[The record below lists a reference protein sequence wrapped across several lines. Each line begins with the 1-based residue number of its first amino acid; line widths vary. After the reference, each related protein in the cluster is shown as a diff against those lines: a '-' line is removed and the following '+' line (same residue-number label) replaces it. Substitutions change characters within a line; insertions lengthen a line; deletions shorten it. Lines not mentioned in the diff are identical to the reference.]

1 MALYS
6 KGYNDCMTTIRRI
19 LRLVLG
25 LPLIA
30 GAPAVAQS
38 PDVIVAAAASL
49 RPALDDVVAAF
60 RKTEEP
66 ARVEIVYG
74 ASGTLARQAIAGAPF
89 QLFLAADEATAKQ
102 VHAAGRARDE
112 GRIYVIGRIAIATSA
127 ASTLALDSN
136 LAGLATALAEGR
148 VRRIAI
154 ATPALAP
161 YGRAAQQALEKRGLW
176 AAAEPR
182 LAFGENVAQAAQFV
196 VSGAADVGF
205 VALSTI
211 KAPALS
217 GRTRHA
223 VIDQAL
229 HDPIRHRMV
238 LIANA
243 GAMAER
249 LYGFVA
255 APAAA
260 AIWQQHGFD
269 ATGAE

>member
-1 MALYS
+1 M
-6 KGYNDCMTTIRRI
+6 NMIRRVLGI
-19 LRLVLG
+19 VLG
-25 LPLIA
+25 LSLAAI
-30 GAPAVAQS
+30 APAVAQS

-60 RKTEEP
+60 RKTGEP
-66 ARVEIVYG
+66 ARIEIVYG

-89 QLFLAADEATAKQ
+89 QLFLAADETTAKQ

-112 GRIYVIGRIAIATSA
+112 GRVYVTGRIAIATST
-127 ASTLALDSN
+127 ASALALDGN
-136 LAGLATALAEGR
+136 LAGLAMALADGR

-161 YGRAAQQALEKRGLW
+161 YGRAAQQTLERRGLW
-176 AAAEPR
+176 TVAEPR

-211 KAPALS
+211 KAPALV

-243 GAMAER
+243 GAIAER
-249 LYGFVA
+249 LYDFTVA
-255 APAAA
+255 QAAA

-269 ATGAE
+269 AAGSE